1 MTKEKS
7 GGKKGLLAKQ
17 QMSDLQTPCVV
28 TYENPTYL
36 YSQKQCS
43 RKLSRFT
50 AISLSTEEFHGQE
63 TTLEMG
69 SVMKPAILNLVNPNF
84 DLKETYLQIFLAFQK
99 AVGLRPLVLQKML
112 LDDPLC
118 IHETLLFVVTNHR
131 YVGCCTQ
138 TGLIIPPCQ

>member
-28 TYENPTYL
+28 TYKNPIYL

-50 AISLSTEEFHGQE
+50 AISLSTEEFYTGE
-63 TTLEMG
+63 DNSG
-69 SVMKPAILNLVNPNF
+69 IGF
-84 DLKETYLQIFLAFQK
+84 
-99 AVGLRPLVLQKML
+99 
-112 LDDPLC
+112 C
-118 IHETLLFVVTNHR
+118 HETSYPESSEPKF
-131 YVGCCTQ
+131 
-138 TGLIIPPCQ
+138 